1 MMPLTARRGWLGPL
15 LVFALVLALMV
26 SVPTGIARGSTTTT
40 FAAVSPSG
48 ATEGQP
54 SVVGSSSVGSLT
66 AIFTVRA
73 KDLGDFAA
81 DVPTIR
87 SPAAILINA
96 DTGKVLY
103 ERKAD
108 VRRPMASTTKIMTGI
123 LILENMDLKTPV
135 TVSKIAAQTPEPATW
150 LREGDVLTVE
160 QLLYALLLRSAN
172 SAAVALAEACSG
184 SVEAFVAMMNA
195 KAKELGMNDTQFVN
209 PNGLDKTG
217 HYSTAADMAR
227 LGQYAMKNEE
237 FRKIVSTLSYTLSL
251 PGRSA
256 PLVFENHNV
265 LLGRLGWVTGIKTGL
280 TPKAEQCLVGF
291 GHQRWSIGH
300 QRRTGAAGAGGVLGR
315 EPGPHG
321 VRSRSVSS
329 RDSHERRGSGGR
341 DRRSVSARR
350 ACRTGHRGLRGDG
363 SIQGRRGHHL
373 DRPRPALGSSGDGG
387 RVVWPSRA
395 HRGGDN
401 RGDGGSGGR
410 HLIWEDHSRIETWIL
425 LGSLHQMDWTG
436 DVGR

>member
-1 MMPLTARRGWLGPL
+1 MPLTARRGWLGPL

-48 ATEGQP
+48 AAEGQP
-54 SVVGSSSVGSLT
+54 SVAGSSSVGPPT

-160 QLLYALLLRSAN
+160 QLLHALLLRSAN

-184 SVEAFVAMMNA
+184 SVEAFVAMMNT

-280 TPKAEQCLVGF
+280 TPKAEQCLVASGTKD
-291 GHQRWSIGH
+291 GVSVISV
-300 QRRTGAAGAGGVLGR
+300 VLGQPVPEVCWDESQALMEYGLAQYR
-315 EPGPHG
+315 HVTLMNEG
-321 VRSRSVSS
+321 VVVAETAVPYQLDGRVGLVTAGSVEM
-329 RDSHERRGSGGR
+329 DLYKDDE
-341 DRRSVSARR
+341 V
-350 ACRTGHRGLRGDG
+350 TT
-363 SIQGRRGHHL
+363 SIAL
-373 DRPRPALGSSGDGG
+373 DRPLALPVTKGESFG
-387 RVVWPSRA
+387 RVVLTV
-395 HRGGDN
+395 GGATVGTVDLVADTSF
-401 RGDGGSGGR
+401 GK
-410 HLIWEDHSRIETWIL
+410 TT
-425 LGSLHQMDWTG
+425 LGSKLGYYWNRFARWI
-436 DVGR
+436 GRVT